1 MLCVRYFVGNG
12 SFIFVK
18 TNVGEFYKKNK
29 HKYIFN
35 NTVFLSLMRG
45 QVFRRIRYGHK
56 ASYHK
61 GDANPCGNMLHVPFR
76 RSGR

>member
-12 SFIFVK
+12 FFIFVK

-35 NTVFLSLMRG
+35 NKIV
-45 QVFRRIRYGHK
+45 
-56 ASYHK
+56 
-61 GDANPCGNMLHVPFR
+61 
-76 RSGR
+76 